1 VTPRLPEIGAF
12 ATDGRPVTRERR
24 VYRPWTE
31 CEEFADGGGMWRI
44 VTGPGRQGF
53 IDAAGALMADPDAF
67 RLSMR
72 RALREWPNSV
82 ETALSAQGNNQRAWM
97 GHAGCYLAT
106 GSPEETTRLG
116 WHTLTDDQQRAANA
130 AADDVIA
137 LWRIRRATTTGQL
150 DLFDQETDVA

>member
-1 VTPRLPEIGAF
+1 VDP
-12 ATDGRPVTRERR
+12 PVIRDRR

-31 CEEFADGGGMWRI
+31 CEEFADGGGMWRTA
-44 VTGPGRQGF
+44 TGPDRERF
-53 IDAAGALMADPDAF
+53 ITASGMLMADPEAF
-67 RLSMR
+67 RVAMR

-82 ETALSAQGNNQRAWM
+82 ETALSAPGNNQRAWM

-116 WHTLTDDQQRAANA
+116 WHTLDDDQQRAANA

-137 LWRIRRATTTGQL
+137 LWQATRTATRGQL